1 MWGVTST
8 CWLTDWVT
16 LSRFHLHQSSWTG
29 QSELRNVQCFY
40 SSNCDTCID
49 QPLTRPSTSQPRP
62 RWDEDALLVLTL
74 RTASTNPRN
83 FNDLLPTLYCLWDL
97 RKMQKQLLN
106 CSVLFLTFPCCCG
119 SWSEG
124 HVVIPATTEM
134 TTRMVTRAWLMSSML
149 LQWDRLKCWHSGLHF
164 DHQNWLES
172 WQPAVICNDLQ
183 LISLKTFPSPWS
195 TETAACT
202 AVSVLVQQ
210 QSFCLIFK
218 LNECYPAG
226 LSTGPLFIGS
236 AWFNSENLLDD

>member
-1 MWGVTST
+1 MRWGCISSPNFKDGINKISGI
-8 CWLTDWVT
+8 LTI
-16 LSRFHLHQSSWTG
+16 SF
-29 QSELRNVQCFY
+29 
-40 SSNCDTCID
+40 
-49 QPLTRPSTSQPRP
+49 RPYIVCGIF
-62 RWDEDALLVLTL
+62 EK
-74 RTASTNPRN
+74 
-83 FNDLLPTLYCLWDL
+83 C
-97 RKMQKQLLN
+97 KLLN

-226 LSTGPLFIGS
+226 LSTGLLFIGS
-236 AWFNSENLLDD
+236 AWNNSENLLDD

>member
-97 RKMQKQLLN
+97 RKMQT
-106 CSVLFLTFPCCCG
+106 SDLFFNLP
-119 SWSEG
+119 
-124 HVVIPATTEM
+124 
-134 TTRMVTRAWLMSSML
+134 
-149 LQWDRLKCWHSGLHF
+149 
-164 DHQNWLES
+164 
-172 WQPAVICNDLQ
+172 LQ
-183 LISLKTFPSPWS
+183 LWFLVRRTCCHTYNNGDDDEDGYQSLVDVFHVAPVRQPEVLAFSSSLRSP
-195 TETAACT
+195 ELVRKLTA
-202 AVSVLVQQ
+202 SRHL
-210 QSFCLIFK
+210 
-218 LNECYPAG
+218 
-226 LSTGPLFIGS
+226 
-236 AWFNSENLLDD
+236 